1 LLSEAD
7 RRNDTAGA
15 MVWAAIAAATV
26 LVAAAAFAVTRSITL
41 PLGDLR
47 HVMRRLADNDL
58 SVTVAGTE
66 RGDEIGEMAG
76 AVQVFKDNTA
86 ARQALEAEQQSEERQ
101 RTLRVRAALDSANA
115 AVMIVGAD
123 RTVAYLNQS
132 ATQLLRRA
140 QDDLRAAMPGLNVDR
155 LIGADVGTAFAPAQ
169 GGDDTIRR
177 ALTAMRGVSERV
189 QVGATTFHL
198 DGAPIV
204 DDTGARVGI
213 SVEWQDI
220 TQEVAVEREIEGMV
234 NAIAAGDLSQEIEV
248 NDKSGFTRQLSDSI
262 NHINRVV
269 REVTEDFAAALSALA
284 QGNLTHRIT
293 KEYSGTF
300 DQIKSDANQ
309 TLERLNAVVAD
320 ISRSA
325 NDISNAANEIAAGS
339 QDLANRTEQQASSLE
354 QTSGSMEEMT
364 STVRQNAE
372 NAQQANEQ
380 AESTR
385 KVAQNGVTVVET
397 AVSSMGEIETASEKV
412 ADIIGVIDD
421 IAFQTNLL
429 ALNAAVEAARAGE
442 AGKGFAV
449 VAKEVRTLAQRSSEA
464 ARDIKALIKDSNDQ
478 IKTGVDQVN
487 RAGSTFREI
496 TGSVQKVADY
506 VADIARA
513 SAEQANGIEEIKV
526 SVNQMD
532 EMTQKNSALVE
543 ESSASARALQDEAE
557 GLTRLISYFR
567 TSAGANRAAAQGGAA
582 AQGAGPRGSGGRG
595 SQASQPTVP
604 RTNTAPRLR
613 AVEGSGGRAGQAGA
627 TGGAPASTGT
637 RTPGSRTADATGDK
651 PRGGER
657 RGGAETVHPASA
669 SRNAGMG
676 AQPARAGSTAK
687 ATTTA
692 DALSSDDG
700 WEEF

>member
-1 LLSEAD
+1 
-7 RRNDTAGA
+7 
-15 MVWAAIAAATV
+15 
-26 LVAAAAFAVTRSITL
+26 
-41 PLGDLR
+41 
-47 HVMRRLADNDL
+47 
-58 SVTVAGTE
+58 
-66 RGDEIGEMAG
+66 
-76 AVQVFKDNTA
+76 
-86 ARQALEAEQQSEERQ
+86 
-101 RTLRVRAALDSANA
+101 
-115 AVMIVGAD
+115 
-123 RTVAYLNQS
+123 
-132 ATQLLRRA
+132 
-140 QDDLRAAMPGLNVDR
+140 
-155 LIGADVGTAFAPAQ
+155 
-169 GGDDTIRR
+169 
-177 ALTAMRGVSERV
+177 
-189 QVGATTFHL
+189 
-198 DGAPIV
+198 
-204 DDTGARVGI
+204 VGI

-582 AQGAGPRGSGGRG
+582 AHGAGPRGSGGRG

-613 AVEGSGGRAGQAGA
+613 AVEGSGGRASQAGA